1 MRVVV
6 IGAVRP
12 EIRIGVE
19 CDGRMTVVSRVC
31 DGRVVAPCP
40 GAPVPGLPGAWR
52 CQAGRGPPRS
62 PSSCPTSIDLGY
74 GNGASP
80 CPLPGSSPCSGGN
93 STQSTPSTKPGSGS
107 KRLARSSAAS
117 SVTSSVSGAP
127 SSPARSTPPWPDLNH
142 QIPRPAPPHATTL
155 CGRSCIGPCQR
166 YGLSVEPQARAS
178 GHPFNPRADSR
189 YTRGQLASL
198 ISPCPSHS

>member
-1 MRVVV
+1 MRRSYDSSVTGVRRLGGGTV
-6 IGAVRP
+6 PMRARPWPSRRMAVSGRTRATEESLVLPDVDRP
-12 EIRIGVE
+12 WQWKRGLALSVARIFTRFRRE
-19 CDGRMTVVSRVC
+19 LHTV
-31 DGRVVAPCP
+31 D
-40 GAPVPGLPGAWR
+40 PVD
-52 CQAGRGPPRS
+52 QAQ
-62 PSSCPTSIDLGY
+62 LGIE
-74 GNGASP
+74 A
-80 CPLPGSSPCSGGN
+80 LGG
-93 STQSTPSTKPGSGS
+93 
-107 KRLARSSAAS
+107 SSAAS

-178 GHPFNPRADSR
+178 GHPFNPCADSR